1 MSQGLFREEVL
12 QARRTSWLGGI
23 SLVQPL
29 QSWVVASV
37 AAIVATA
44 VVAYLCIGTYT
55 HRSTVTGQL
64 VPTKGLAT
72 VIAPATGVVTRL
84 DVSEGQR
91 VEAGQILGVVTVPRA
106 TLASGDTELALQRHL
121 HQRGDGLKASEQAQ
135 LQQLD
140 AQEQGLR
147 AQLSNIQ
154 QELVQVNGEVAT
166 RRSQIALANEVLQ
179 RWRQLQD
186 DKYVSVLQIRQQESS
201 ALEYT
206 SQLQALQRQATE
218 MRRNAAQIEQQLRV
232 LPGQRGGVQA
242 DYRRDAATVEQEQV
256 QTQANGALVLT
267 APVAGVVATQMA
279 KPGQAIQGGQPLLSV
294 VPGDGRLEAELLV
307 PSRAVGFVAPGD
319 TVLLR
324 YQAFPYQK
332 FGHQQGRLSQVSRG
346 VLVGSASGPLIGN
359 AGQGEPCYRV
369 TVALGRQS
377 VMAYGKPQMLKP
389 GMLLQADIIGER
401 RRLIEWVFEPL
412 LTLGK

>member
-1 MSQGLFREEVL
+1 M
-12 QARRTSWLGGI
+12 
-23 SLVQPL
+23 
-29 QSWVVASV
+29 
-37 AAIVATA
+37 
-44 VVAYLCIGTYT
+44 
-55 HRSTVTGQL
+55 
-64 VPTKGLAT
+64 
-72 VIAPATGVVTRL
+72 
-84 DVSEGQR
+84 
-91 VEAGQILGVVTVPRA
+91 
-106 TLASGDTELALQRHL
+106 
-121 HQRGDGLKASEQAQ
+121 
-135 LQQLD
+135 
-140 AQEQGLR
+140 
-147 AQLSNIQ
+147 
-154 QELVQVNGEVAT
+154 
-166 RRSQIALANEVLQ
+166 
-179 RWRQLQD
+179 
-186 DKYVSVLQIRQQESS
+186 
-201 ALEYT
+201 
-206 SQLQALQRQATE
+206 
-218 MRRNAAQIEQQLRV
+218 
-232 LPGQRGGVQA
+232 
-242 DYRRDAATVEQEQV
+242 

-401 RRLIEWVFEPL
+401 RRLIEWGFEPL